1 MSLEDIKNYLLQIN
15 KDYLAFCKD
24 KDKQSLFYID
34 QMTELFY
41 NSLLYQIYDQPSLY
55 DLVYNSFRTN
65 LVYIFKN
72 MNDYALNVSKD
83 ASNKMN
89 ELINVSTTNSYVDLE
104 NLTNLYNNFAFEVT
118 KNFSIN
124 DKIQILVSSNID
136 TFEADLFN
144 SLVVNDKEK
153 VKQLI
158 GKYKAIF
165 ITELINDVVSKKTR
179 LLYFY
184 KSFIDS
190 ILNEAFLRKDELLEK
205 NKDMLVNTTY
215 LCLKEYEYIN
225 INKYSDLNVKLVDDV
240 IEDLETELLNLNI
253 SKNKKQ
259 KLNPIK
265 DYLRGFNNTLRIK
278 IKNVFDE
285 MNLIVTLETKDIDK
299 KLKDFNDMITH
310 IYGLDLVFD
319 KQFEEYKKT
328 FNIAGKDVDKF
339 DSIFKAKERAIIDGI
354 KANVFNIFRENVK
367 FYNDV
372 VYKMIL
378 VNERLLEYKT
388 VLSSQKIKD
397 LLLK

>member
-1 MSLEDIKNYLLQIN
+1 
-15 KDYLAFCKD
+15 
-24 KDKQSLFYID
+24 
-34 QMTELFY
+34 
-41 NSLLYQIYDQPSLY
+41 
-55 DLVYNSFRTN
+55 
-65 LVYIFKN
+65 

-179 LLYFY
+179 LLDFY

-354 KANVFNIFRENVK
+354 KTNVFNIFRENVK

>member
-253 SKNKKQ
+253 SKNKKC
-259 KLNPIK
+259 
-265 DYLRGFNNTLRIK
+265 F
-278 IKNVFDE
+278 
-285 MNLIVTLETKDIDK
+285 
-299 KLKDFNDMITH
+299 
-310 IYGLDLVFD
+310 
-319 KQFEEYKKT
+319 
-328 FNIAGKDVDKF
+328 
-339 DSIFKAKERAIIDGI
+339 
-354 KANVFNIFRENVK
+354 
-367 FYNDV
+367 
-372 VYKMIL
+372 
-378 VNERLLEYKT
+378 
-388 VLSSQKIKD
+388 
-397 LLLK
+397 